1 MLIIVHQENPKFIKI
16 IFLILGPGQPEDIN
30 NNAGEPEK
38 NGNFTTSKT
47 TSMMS
52 Q

>member
-1 MLIIVHQENPKFIKI
+1 MLTIVHQENPKFIK

-47 TSMMS
+47 TSMMP